1 MTELNSDTFLT
12 AIQSRHPVVV
22 DFWADWCM
30 PCKIFAPIMESLA
43 DELDGQAE
51 FCKVNLDEN
60 NDLAQ
65 QYGITHIPT
74 VLVFKEGE
82 LVDRSMGSLP
92 KEKIAEMVRKHI

>member
-1 MTELNSDTFLT
+1 MLELNDKTFTETLENT
-12 AIQSRHPVVV
+12 PLVAV

>member
-12 AIQSRHPVVV
+12 AIQSSHPVVV